1 MKKENAQ
8 RRHPIVSS
16 YNTMIQRCYNKNN
29 PQYADYG
36 GRGIEVC
43 DEWLPK
49 QEAIA
54 NGFWKFVDD
63 MGDKPENTTLDRID
77 NSADYSPKNCRWAT
91 RAQQQRNR
99 RNNIVITFNGKT
111 MVAEDW
117 AKEIGISRSVIL
129 YRYHKGLPVEVVLSK
144 KNYRGKSL

>member
-1 MKKENAQ
+1 MKENAQ

-16 YNTMIQRCYNKNN
+16 YNTMIQRCYNENN
-29 PQYADYG
+29 PQYDGYG
-36 GRGIEVC
+36 GRGIKVC
-43 DEWLPK
+43 DRWLPK
-49 QEAIA
+49 QP
-54 NGFWKFVDD
+54 NSQGFWNFVAD
-63 MGDKPENTTLDRID
+63 MSEKPEGTTLDRINND
-77 NSADYSPKNCRWAT
+77 ENYSPENCRWAT

-129 YRYHKGLPVEVVLSK
+129 YRYHKGLPVEVVLSN

>member
-1 MKKENAQ
+1 MKENAQ

-16 YNTMIQRCYNKNN
+16 YNTMIQRCYNENN
-29 PQYADYG
+29 PQYDGYG
-36 GRGIEVC
+36 GRGIKVC
-43 DEWLPK
+43 DRWLPN
-49 QEAIA
+49 QP
-54 NGFWKFVDD
+54 NSQGFWNFVAD
-63 MGDKPENTTLDRID
+63 MSKKPEGTTLDRINND
-77 NSADYSPKNCRWAT
+77 ENCSPENCRWAT

-129 YRYHKGLPVEVVLSK
+129 YRHHKGLPVEVVLSN